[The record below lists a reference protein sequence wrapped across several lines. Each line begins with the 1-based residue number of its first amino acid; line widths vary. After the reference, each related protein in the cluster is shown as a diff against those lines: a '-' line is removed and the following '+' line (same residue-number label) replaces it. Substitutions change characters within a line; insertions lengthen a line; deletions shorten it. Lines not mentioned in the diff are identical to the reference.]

1 MSNIEKI
8 EEIGESAKTVI
19 QENAKSVKDFL
30 TDTSTNV
37 STTER
42 VASTTAGG
50 ALIAYGVKRKDWV
63 GALLAVAGGALAY
76 RGATGHCQLYDALD
90 VNTNE
95 RSLTERAKNKA
106 SNWLEQTVEVNKTV
120 TINKPAAELYKF
132 WRNFENLPQFM
143 DHLEAVKVIDDKH
156 SEWTAKAPLGMQVNW
171 KATITNDMENRRINW
186 QSDEGADVPNR
197 GMVEFTET
205 KDRGTI
211 VKVSLKYEP
220 PAGKIGELA
229 AYFLTEEPDT
239 QVEEDLRNFKRLME
253 TGEVITVEGQTSG
266 RAKSAAKVKTAK
278 A

>member
-1 MSNIEKI
+1 MSKLKKVKSNKKSE
-8 EEIGESAKTVI
+8 
-19 QENAKSVKDFL
+19 KSVTEFL

-37 STTER
+37 SKTER

-50 ALIAYGVKRKDWV
+50 ALIAYGVKRKDWI

-76 RGATGHCQLYDALD
+76 RGATGHCQVYDALNF
-90 VNTNE
+90 NTNDK
-95 RSLTERAKNKA
+95 SLTERVKNTA
-106 SNWLEQTVEVNKTV
+106 SNWLEQTVEVEKTV

-156 SEWTAKAPLGMQVNW
+156 SEWTAKAPLGRQVHW
-171 KATITNDMENRRINW
+171 KATVTNDMENRRINW

-197 GMVEFTET
+197 GMVEFMENAAN
-205 KDRGTI
+205 GTV
-211 VKVSLKYEP
+211 VKVTLKYEP

-266 RAKSAAKVKTAK
+266 RAKSATKVKTATV
-278 A
+278 